1 MNVKFSTKF
10 VAASAAAV
18 MALSLAGCSG
28 GSMDDS
34 SSSSAKASGDS
45 ITIGTVTTNSGTAAA
60 YGEAEVKGFELAVSE
75 INAKGGING
84 KKVKLESMDDKGDA
98 TEASNAYNKLAGD
111 NNVLAVAGPTIS
123 ATTAAVA
130 PLADQSKL
138 VTIAPAATSDS
149 IETGNYLFRTC
160 FKDSYQG
167 EVAARFAAENLKVKK
182 VAVLYGT
189 GDPYSS
195 GVGEAFAK
203 AAEKLGL
210 EVVDK
215 ESSSSADDTEYSAQL
230 QKIQASGAELLYAPY
245 YYSVAGP
252 YIIPQAR
259 SVGFEGYVMGPDGYD
274 GLKLTGDKSQY
285 NKTYYTTHYS
295 AEDNTNTKVQDF
307 IKSYKS
313 KNNAEP
319 NTFAALGYDTI
330 YMIKQAIEKAG
341 ENATREDVRNAV
353 AGMTFDGV
361 TGKFT
366 MDKSG
371 SPTKSVTVLEMKDGK
386 PVYNTTVQPK

>member
-1 MNVKFSTKF
+1 MKDYKRITLSG
-10 VAASAAAV
+10 VAAASLLMGGAAPMFTADIAQAEETV
-18 MALSLAGCSG
+18 SSTSSLAGSK
-28 GSMDDS
+28 D
-34 SSSSAKASGDS
+34 
-45 ITIGTVTTNSGTAAA
+45 AA
-60 YGEAEVKGFELAVSE
+60 
-75 INAKGGING
+75 
-84 KKVKLESMDDKGDA
+84 D
-98 TEASNAYNKLAGD
+98 
-111 NNVLAVAGPTIS
+111 
-123 ATTAAVA
+123 
-130 PLADQSKL
+130 
-138 VTIAPAATSDS
+138 
-149 IETGNYLFRTC
+149 
-160 FKDSYQG
+160 
-167 EVAARFAAENLKVKK
+167 
-182 VAVLYGT
+182 
-189 GDPYSS
+189 
-195 GVGEAFAK
+195 
-203 AAEKLGL
+203 
-210 EVVDK
+210 
-215 ESSSSADDTEYSAQL
+215 
-230 QKIQASGAELLYAPY
+230 ASGAQASEGEFSWDQATVTPNWRIASLFRNAVANLCG
-245 YYSVAGP
+245 SVADFSADNPLGWKLRVTGDVRNEFTATVDDMASEESVEDLMSCTCGSNP
-252 YIIPQAR
+252 ADGAAIVTADVKGIPVTYLLERADANDGANTITFVSSDGFEQAMPLGYVIGRHGVISYEINGEDLSASVVIPQAR

-295 AEDNTNTKVQDF
+295 ADDNTNTKVQDF

-341 ENATREDVRNAV
+341 KNATREDVRNAV